1 MWGQIKRRI
10 GVRQYSYAPALVLF
24 LIFIGLNSVISSN
37 FLTVTT
43 LAGIAETYAPLVV
56 LAVAE
61 TFVLIGGGIDIS
73 LGATVSL
80 VNVLLVVFWGYHW
93 PMIVASVAAI
103 GVGVLVGVI
112 NATLVALLNVTPLLA
127 TFATSTMAFGA
138 ALWVL
143 PTPGGSISTGFADWY
158 AANIWVFP
166 TPLVFMIGAYL
177 CWWLWKRSVWG
188 VYLYALGRS
197 EEKSLASGAP
207 NRSVKM
213 ASYVIAALLAGF
225 AALAVTGN
233 TVSGDATIGSADTL
247 SAIAAPVI
255 GGVSLMGGSGDAG
268 GAIFGA
274 LFLALI
280 VNTVFASQVGTFYQN
295 LLSGIII
302 LLGIVITVV
311 VKRITTNFHN
321 RKVVE
326 GP

>member
-1 MWGQIKRRI
+1 MWGRIKS
-10 GVRQYSYAPALVLF
+10 VTSARQYSFVPALVLF
-24 LIFIGLNSVISSN
+24 FLFMVLNSVISSN

-43 LAGIAETYAPLVV
+43 LSGIAETYAPLVV

-61 TFVLIGGGIDIS
+61 TFVLVGGGIDIS

-80 VNVLLVVFWGYHW
+80 VNVLLVVLWGHHW
-93 PMIVASVAAI
+93 SLIAAAAVSI
-103 GVGVLVGVI
+103 GVGMLVGVM
-112 NATLVALLNVTPLLA
+112 NAVLIALLNVTPLLA

-138 ALWVL
+138 ALWIL

-158 AANIWVFP
+158 AANVWVLP
-166 TPLVFMIGAYL
+166 TPLIFMIGAYV

-188 VYLYALGRS
+188 SHLYALGKS
-197 EEKSLASGAP
+197 EEKSSQSGAP
-207 NRSVKM
+207 NTRTKM

-247 SAIAAPVI
+247 TAIAAPVI
-255 GGVSLMGGSGDAG
+255 GGVSLMGGAGDAG

-274 LFLALI
+274 LFLALV

-295 LLSGIII
+295 LLSGGII
-302 LLGIVITVV
+302 LLGIVVTTV
-311 VKRITTNFHN
+311 VKRVAANS
-321 RKVVE
+321 RSGRVVE
-326 GP
+326 TQ